1 MGMPAMSEK
10 TAERPPVTAAQR
22 AYGSVIYWFTNV
34 TAAGCMLGL
43 MLGMLDIGGN
53 FLNPH
58 LVFSGILGGMSPDA
72 VWHHAGEGFPGGHFY
87 LGRFFSGDG
96 LTQFAI
102 VLGSSVALWAL
113 LAAAAGFI
121 KGKSYGY
128 AGACILVSAAI
139 ALAMAGVVN
148 FK

>member
-1 MGMPAMSEK
+1 MGEK
-10 TAERPPVTAAQR
+10 TAVRPPVPGAQR

-43 MLGMLDIGGN
+43 MLAMLDIGGN

-58 LVFSGILGGMSPDA
+58 LVFSGIWEGMPPDA
-72 VWHHAGEGFPGGHFY
+72 VWRHAGEGFPGGHFY
-87 LGRFFSGDG
+87 LGRFLSGDG

-102 VLGSSVALWAL
+102 VLGSSAALWGL
-113 LAAAAGFI
+113 IAASAWFI
-121 KGKSYGY
+121 REKSYGY
-128 AGACILVSAAI
+128 AAACLLVASAVIFSAAGI
-139 ALAMAGVVN
+139 VS